1 LAEKR
6 NSFKLKKFHVTIY
19 LNFFPT
25 SSARYS
31 IKYFEKKLPY
41 VLILSKMTKFRK
53 NSKFQVKTKK
63 FEKVRNFA
71 KEKISLK
78 SVQ

>member
-1 LAEKR
+1 
-6 NSFKLKKFHVTIY
+6 
-19 LNFFPT
+19 
-25 SSARYS
+25 
-31 IKYFEKKLPY
+31 
-41 VLILSKMTKFRK
+41 MTKFRK